1 MVLDRLRN
9 NSAYFLEDSSLEKHS
24 SLYKWFWYR
33 PLFRNLRPRLM
44 TMILALVL
52 PLSLVCMVLSA
63 VSIYQSRKAT
73 YEMNQNALG
82 FYMDQLALRH
92 ELGDIDAVTNFPSAL
107 APRLTLLYWNVGAE
121 DARTYNG
128 GAVYASADEGQT
140 FKILPDGSWEDSQT
154 AFDQLKKEKHF
165 FLWEKEGK
173 PFRVLVAFP
182 YDFSMRNL
190 PVWFWLSLL
199 ISVLTIIN
207 CPVLFARLKKD
218 ILDPIETM
226 NTALATFQDDQSY
239 RIPPHTGAVSDDF
252 LHLFDHFNAMAAE
265 VQESHEKD
273 MKLLETEMDN
283 LRLQVNPH
291 MLLNSYNMIYALA
304 ESKNYA
310 TIQDY
315 SLCLAD
321 YFRYVLRKGQQMVT
335 VKQEL
340 EFVENFIRIQ
350 RIRFPDRFSY
360 VYQAEEDC
368 MAALIPPLLIENFV
382 ENAIKYALNPK
393 EPIEIVVSVHREEKE
408 AGKDDLHIA
417 IMDTGSGIRPEV
429 LEKLQ
434 KKEPYIDEAGQKHI
448 GIYNCLR
455 RVELFYGDEG
465 DIHFSSAVGGGT
477 QVYLII
483 PFSLTADYGTRKE
496 ARA

>member
-1 MVLDRLRN
+1 M
-9 NSAYFLEDSSLEKHS
+9 EKQS
-24 SLYKWFWYR
+24 PLYRWFWYR

-52 PLSLVCMVLSA
+52 PVCLVSLVLSA
-63 VSIYQSRKAT
+63 VSVDQSRKST
-73 YEMNQNALG
+73 YEMNQNAFS
-82 FYMDQLALRH
+82 FYMDHLALRH
-92 ELGDIDAVTNFPSAL
+92 ELGDIDAVANFPAGI
-107 APRLTLLYWNVGAE
+107 APYLTLLYWNAGTDNTQV
-121 DARTYNG
+121 YNG
-128 GAVYASADEGQT
+128 GAVYAATAAGPA
-140 FKILPDGSWEDSQT
+140 FHILPDGSWEEAGLS
-154 AFDQLKKEKHF
+154 FDQLKQERFF
-165 FLWEKEGK
+165 FLWEKEGQ
-173 PFRVLVAFP
+173 PFRVLVVFP

-190 PVWFWLSLL
+190 PVWFWISLFISL
-199 ISVLTIIN
+199 ITIVN
-207 CPVLFARLKKD
+207 CPILFGRLKKD
-218 ILDPIETM
+218 ILDPLDTM
-226 NTALATFQDDQSY
+226 KHALSAFQEDQAY
-239 RIPPHTGAVSDDF
+239 RILRHTGAVSDDF
-252 LHLFDHFNAMAAE
+252 LHLFDHFNSMAAE
-265 VQESHEKD
+265 VQQSHEKD
-273 MKLLETEMDN
+273 VKLLETEMDN

-315 SLCLAD
+315 TLCLAD

-393 EPIEIVVSVHREEKE
+393 EPIEIVVSVHREENE
-408 AGKDDLHIA
+408 AGKATLHIA

-434 KKEPYIDEAGQKHI
+434 KREPYIDEAGQKHI

-483 PFSLTADYGTRKE
+483 PFSLSAERDAGKE

>member
-1 MVLDRLRN
+1 MD
-9 NSAYFLEDSSLEKHS
+9 KHS
-24 SLYKWFWYR
+24 ALYRWFWYR
-33 PLFRNLRPRLM
+33 PLFRNLRLRLM

-52 PLSLVCMVLSA
+52 PVSLVCLALSA
-63 VSIYQSRKAT
+63 VSVYRSREAT
-73 YEMNQNALG
+73 YEMNQNAFS
-82 FYMDQLALRH
+82 FYMDHLALRH
-92 ELGDIDAVTNFPSAL
+92 ELGDIDAVQDFPATL
-107 APRLTLLYWNVGAE
+107 APHLTLLYWNAGIN
-121 DARTYNG
+121 DSRIYND
-128 GAVYASADEGQT
+128 GAVYAARDEGQA
-140 FKILPDGSWEDSQT
+140 FKILPDGSWEETQFS
-154 AFDQLKKEKHF
+154 FEQLKQAKYF
-165 FLWEKEGK
+165 FLWEKEGQ
-173 PFRVLVAFP
+173 PFRVLVVFP

-190 PVWFWLSLL
+190 PVWFWISLF
-199 ISVLTIIN
+199 ISVITIIN
-207 CPVLFARLKKD
+207 CPILFGRLKKD
-218 ILDPIETM
+218 ILDPLDTM
-226 NTALATFQDDQSY
+226 SQALSAYQENPAY
-239 RIPPHTGAVSDDF
+239 RISGQNWEVSDDF
-252 LHLFDHFNAMAAE
+252 LRLFDHFNVMA
-265 VQESHEKD
+265 VQVEQSHEKD
-273 MKLLETEMDN
+273 VKLLETEMDN

-304 ESKNYA
+304 ESKKYA

-315 SLCLAD
+315 TLCLAD

-335 VKQEL
+335 VRQEL

-350 RIRFPDRFSY
+350 RIRFPNRFSY

-368 MAALIPPLLIENFV
+368 MTALIPPLLIENFV

-393 EPIEIVVSVHREEKE
+393 EPIEIVVSVHREENE
-408 AGKDDLHIA
+408 AGKERLHIA

-465 DIHFSSAVGGGT
+465 DIHFSSTVGGGT

-483 PFSLTADYGTRKE
+483 PFSLSAERDAGKE

>member
-1 MVLDRLRN
+1 MKQH
-9 NSAYFLEDSSLEKHS
+9 SA
-24 SLYKWFWYR
+24 LYQWFWYR
-33 PLFRNLRPRLM
+33 PLFRRLRPRLM
-44 TMILALVL
+44 TMMLALVL
-52 PLSLVCMVLSA
+52 PVSLVCLVLSV
-63 VSIYQSRKAT
+63 VSIYQSRAST
-73 YEMNQNALG
+73 YEMNQNALS
-82 FYMDQLALRH
+82 FYLDEIALRE
-92 ELGDIDAVTNFPSAL
+92 ELGDIDIVSDFPSSL
-107 APRLTLLYWNVGAE
+107 APKLTLLYWNAGAN
-121 DARTYNG
+121 DSRVFNG
-128 GAVYASADEGQT
+128 GSVYVAMEDEAAY
-140 FKILPDGSWEDSQT
+140 KILPDGTWEPMDRSFSELKQT
-154 AFDQLKKEKHF
+154 KHF
-165 FLWEKEGK
+165 FLWEKDQQH
-173 PFRVLVAFP
+173 FRVLVTFP

-190 PVWFWLSLL
+190 PVWFWIAIL
-199 ISVLTIIN
+199 ISLVTILA
-207 CPVLFARLKKD
+207 CPILYGRLKKD
-218 ILDPIETM
+218 ILNPMHTM
-226 NTALATFQDDQSY
+226 TESIDAFQNDQSY
-239 RIPPHTGAVSDDF
+239 RIPKQTLAISDDF
-252 LHLFDHFNAMAAE
+252 LQLFDHFNVMAAE
-265 VQESHEKD
+265 VQQSHEKD
-273 MKLLETEMDN
+273 VKLLETEMDN

-304 ESKNYA
+304 ESKNFA

-315 SLCLAD
+315 TLCLAD

-350 RIRFPDRFSY
+350 RIRFPNRFSY
-360 VYQAEEDC
+360 VYQADEDC
-368 MAALIPPLLIENFV
+368 MTALIPPLLIENFV

-393 EPIEIVVSVHREEKE
+393 EPIEIVVSVHREENE
-408 AGKDDLHIA
+408 GGKDDLHIA

-483 PFSLTADYGTRKE
+483 PFSLSADLGTGRE
-496 ARA
+496 AHA

>member
-1 MVLDRLRN
+1 MVFDKLCN
-9 NSAYFLEDSSLEKHS
+9 KSVYFQEGTPLERHS
-24 SLYKWFWYR
+24 SLYRWFWYR

-44 TMILALVL
+44 TMVLALVL
-52 PLSLVCMVLSA
+52 PVSLVCLALSA
-63 VSIYQSRKAT
+63 VSVYRSRETSYA
-73 YEMNQNALG
+73 MNQNAFS
-82 FYMDQLALRH
+82 FYMDHLALRH
-92 ELGDIDAVTNFPSAL
+92 ELGDIDAVTDFPAAL
-107 APRLTLLYWNVGAE
+107 APHLTLLYWNAGTN
-121 DARTYNG
+121 DPPIYNG
-128 GAVYASADEGQT
+128 GTVYAATDGGQA
-140 FKILPDGSWEDSQT
+140 FKIFPDGSWEETQAS
-154 AFDQLKKEKHF
+154 FEQLKLEKYF
-165 FLWEKEGK
+165 FLWEKEGQ
-173 PFRVLVAFP
+173 PFRVLVVFP

-190 PVWFWLSLL
+190 PVWFWISLF

-207 CPVLFARLKKD
+207 CPILFSRLKKD
-218 ILDPIETM
+218 ILGPLNTM
-226 NTALATFQDDQSY
+226 NQALSAFQVDQSY
-239 RIPPHTGAVSDDF
+239 RIPQHTWAVSDDF
-252 LHLFDHFNAMAAE
+252 LHLFDHFNIMAAQ
-265 VQESHEKD
+265 VQQSHEKD
-273 MKLLETEMDN
+273 VKLLETEMDN

-315 SLCLAD
+315 TLCLAD

-360 VYQAEEDC
+360 VYQAKEDC

-393 EPIEIVVSVHREEKE
+393 EPIEIVVSVHREENE

-417 IMDTGSGIRPEV
+417 ILDTGSGIRPEV

-434 KKEPYIDEAGQKHI
+434 KREPYIDEAGQKHI

-483 PFSLTADYGTRKE
+483 PFSLSAERDAGRE

>member
-1 MVLDRLRN
+1 MKEH
-9 NSAYFLEDSSLEKHS
+9 SA
-24 SLYKWFWYR
+24 LYKWFWFR
-33 PLFRNLRPRLM
+33 PVFRRLRPRLM
-44 TMILALVL
+44 TMIFGLVL
-52 PLSLVCMVLSA
+52 PVSLVCLALSA
-63 VSIYQSRKAT
+63 VSIIQSREAVNS
-73 YEMNQNALG
+73 MSQNALS
-82 FYMDQLALRH
+82 FYLNQVALRQK
-92 ELGDIDAVTNFPSAL
+92 LGDIDVMTDFPAGL
-107 APRLTLLYWNVGAE
+107 APSLTLLHWNAAQP
-121 DARTYNG
+121 DARVDNG
-128 GAVYASADEGQT
+128 SNVFVSKDGERA
-140 FKILPDGSWEDSQT
+140 FLILPDGTWKEEERSFAS
-154 AFDQLKKEKHF
+154 LKQERNS
-165 FLWEKEGK
+165 FLWEKDGE
-173 PFRVLVAFP
+173 PFQVLVVFP
-182 YDFSMRNL
+182 YDFSLRNI
-190 PVWFWLSLL
+190 PVWFWIALGIAL
-199 ISVLTIIN
+199 LTILVS
-207 CPVLFARLKKD
+207 PVLYGRLKKD
-218 ILDPIETM
+218 ILEPMETM
-226 NTALATFQDDQSY
+226 HDAISAFQEDRSY
-239 RIPPHTGAVSDDF
+239 RIPQAPYAVSDDF
-252 LHLFDHFNAMAAE
+252 HRLFDHFNIMAAE
-265 VQESHEKD
+265 VQRGYEKD
-273 MKLLETEMDN
+273 VKLLESEMDN

-304 ESKNYA
+304 ESKDYA

-315 SLCLAD
+315 TLCLAD

-382 ENAIKYALNPK
+382 ENAIKYALNPRD
-393 EPIEIVVSVHREEKE
+393 PIEIVVSVHREETGE
-408 AGKDDLHIA
+408 GKNALHIA

-429 LEKLQ
+429 LEKLK
-434 KKEPYIDEAGQKHI
+434 KKEPYIDETGQKHI

-483 PFSLTADYGTRKE
+483 PFSLSADLSTGRE

>member
-1 MVLDRLRN
+1 MD
-9 NSAYFLEDSSLEKHS
+9 KHS
-24 SLYKWFWYR
+24 SLYRWFWFR
-33 PLFRNLRPRLM
+33 PVFRNLQPRLM

-52 PLSLVCMVLSA
+52 PISLVCMALS
-63 VSIYQSRKAT
+63 VISISQSRKT
-73 YEMNQNALG
+73 TEEMNQNAFS
-82 FYMDQLALRH
+82 FYMDHLALRN
-92 ELGDIDAVTNFPSAL
+92 ELGDLDALKDFPAAL
-107 APRLTLLYWNVGAE
+107 APHLTLLHWNVGLG
-121 DARTYNG
+121 DSRVFNG
-128 GAVYASADEGQT
+128 GSVYAATDEGKT
-140 FKILPDGSWEDSQT
+140 FRILPDGSWEEALTS
-154 AFDQLKKEKHF
+154 FDRLKQEKHF
-165 FLWEKEGK
+165 FLWEKEDQ

-182 YDFSMRNL
+182 YDFSMRNT
-190 PVWFWLSLL
+190 PVWFWISILLSL
-199 ISVLTIIN
+199 LTIIN
-207 CPVLFARLKKD
+207 CPLLFSRLKKD
-218 ILDPIETM
+218 ILEPMHTM
-226 NTALATFQDDQSY
+226 NQALSAFQEDQTY
-239 RIPPHTGAVSDDF
+239 RIPQQPLAVSDDF
-252 LHLFDHFNAMAAE
+252 HHLFDQFNIMAAE
-265 VQESHEKD
+265 VQQSHEKD
-273 MKLLETEMDN
+273 VKLLETEMDN

-304 ESKNYA
+304 ESKNFA

-315 SLCLAD
+315 TLCLAD

-335 VKQEL
+335 VIQEL

-350 RIRFPDRFSY
+350 RIRFPNRFSY
-360 VYQAEEDC
+360 VYQADEDC
-368 MAALIPPLLIENFV
+368 LPALIPPLLIENFV

-393 EPIEIVVSVHREEKE
+393 EPIEIVVSVHREENE
-408 AGKDDLHIA
+408 AGKELLHIA

-465 DIHFSSAVGGGT
+465 DIHFSSTVGGGT

-483 PFSLTADYGTRKE
+483 PFSLSAEGDAGKE

>member
-1 MVLDRLRN
+1 MD
-9 NSAYFLEDSSLEKHS
+9 KHS
-24 SLYKWFWYR
+24 ALYRWFWIR

-52 PLSLVCMVLSA
+52 PVSLVCLALSA
-63 VSIYQSRKAT
+63 VSVYQSRKTT
-73 YEMNQNALG
+73 YEMNQNAFS
-82 FYMDQLALRH
+82 FYMDHLALRH
-92 ELGDIDAVTNFPSAL
+92 ELGDIDAVQDFPAAL
-107 APRLTLLYWNVGAE
+107 APHLTLLYWNAGAG
-121 DARTYNG
+121 DSRVYNG
-128 GAVYASADEGQT
+128 GAVYAALDGGQAY
-140 FKILPDGSWEDSQT
+140 KILPDGSWEEEQT
-154 AFDQLKKEKHF
+154 SFDQLKQAKHF
-165 FLWEKEGK
+165 FLWEKEGQ
-173 PFRVLVAFP
+173 PFRVLVVFP

-190 PVWFWLSLL
+190 PVWFWISLFF
-199 ISVLTIIN
+199 SVITIIN
-207 CPVLFARLKKD
+207 CPILFLRLKKNILEPLD
-218 ILDPIETM
+218 IM
-226 NTALATFQDDQSY
+226 NQALSAFQEDQTY
-239 RIPPHTGAVSDDF
+239 RIPRQSLAVSDDF
-252 LHLFDHFNAMAAE
+252 HHLFDHFNIMAAQ
-265 VQESHEKD
+265 VQQSHEKD
-273 MKLLETEMDN
+273 VKLLETEMDN

-304 ESKNYA
+304 ESKNYT

-315 SLCLAD
+315 TLCLAD
-321 YFRYVLRKGQQMVT
+321 YFRYVLRRGQQMVT

-350 RIRFPDRFSY
+350 RIRFPNRFSY

-368 MAALIPPLLIENFV
+368 MSALIPPLLIENFV

-393 EPIEIVVSVHREEKE
+393 EPIEIAVSVHREEN
-408 AGKDDLHIA
+408 KDEKDALHIA

-434 KKEPYIDEAGQKHI
+434 KKEPYVDETGQKHI

-483 PFSLTADYGTRKE
+483 PFSLSAERDTGKE

>member
-1 MVLDRLRN
+1 M
-9 NSAYFLEDSSLEKHS
+9 S
-24 SLYKWFWYR
+24 
-33 PLFRNLRPRLM
+33 
-44 TMILALVL
+44 MILILVL
-52 PLSLVCMVLSA
+52 PASLACMVVSA
-63 VSIYQSRKAT
+63 ISVFHGRELI
-73 YEMNQNALG
+73 EMNSQNAFSLFLDRMAIRYENG
-82 FYMDQLALRH
+82 MVDPLADFPNLVA
-92 ELGDIDAVTNFPSAL
+92 GDLPAL
-107 APRLTLLYWNVGAE
+107 VKTVQEEFHGEMYVSR
-121 DARTYNG
+121 D
-128 GAVYASADEGQT
+128 GQEAWRV
-140 FKILPDGSWEDSQT
+140 LPDGSSMLAGDSFEALSRAGHTFSWQDANN
-154 AFDQLKKEKHF
+154 AFRAMAVFH
-165 FLWEKEGK
+165 
-173 PFRVLVAFP
+173 
-182 YDFSMRNL
+182 YDFSLAML
-190 PVWFWLSLL
+190 PLPFWIGIVLSLL
-199 ISVLTIIN
+199 TVLL
-207 CPVLFARLKKD
+207 CPILYKRLKLD
-218 ILDPIETM
+218 ILVPMAVLE
-226 NTALATFQDDQSY
+226 NALEGMKKDLAY
-239 RIPPHTGAVSDDF
+239 RIPPQAERHSDEF
-252 LHLFDHFNAMAAE
+252 LRLFDAFNTMAEE
-265 VQESHEKD
+265 VQQSHEKD
-273 MKLLETEMDN
+273 MKLLEMEMDN

-315 SLCLAD
+315 TLCLAD

-335 VKQEL
+335 VRQEL

-350 RIRFPDRFSY
+350 RIRFPNRFSY

-368 MAALIPPLLIENFV
+368 MSALIPPLLIENFV

-393 EPIEIVVSVHREEKE
+393 EPIEIVVSVHREENE

-483 PFSLTADYGTRKE
+483 PFSLTADYGTEKE

>member
-1 MVLDRLRN
+1 M
-9 NSAYFLEDSSLEKHS
+9 EKHS
-24 SLYKWFWYR
+24 SLYRWIWYR

-44 TMILALVL
+44 TMVLALVL
-52 PLSLVCMVLSA
+52 PVSLVCLALSA
-63 VSIYQSRKAT
+63 VSVYRSRETSYA
-73 YEMNQNALG
+73 MNQNAFS

-92 ELGDIDAVTNFPSAL
+92 ELGDIDALTDFPAAL
-107 APRLTLLYWNVGAE
+107 APGLTLLYWNAGA
-121 DARTYNG
+121 DDSHVYNDG
-128 GAVYASADEGQT
+128 TVYAASSAGQT
-140 FKILPDGSWEDSQT
+140 FKILPDGSWEEAQVS
-154 AFDQLKKEKHF
+154 FDQLKQEKHF
-165 FLWEKEGK
+165 FLWEKEGQ
-173 PFRVLVAFP
+173 PFRVLVTFP

-190 PVWFWLSLL
+190 PVWFWISIL
-199 ISVLTIIN
+199 ISLLTIIN
-207 CPVLFARLKKD
+207 CPILFTLLKKD
-218 ILDPIETM
+218 ILEPMGTM
-226 NTALATFQDDQSY
+226 QQALSAFQADQSY
-239 RIPPHTGAVSDDF
+239 RIPEHSWAISDDF
-252 LHLFDHFNAMAAE
+252 LSLFDHFNSMAAE
-265 VQESHEKD
+265 VQRSHEKD
-273 MKLLETEMDN
+273 VKLLETEMDN

-304 ESKNYA
+304 ESKNYT

-315 SLCLAD
+315 TLCLAD
-321 YFRYVLRKGQQMVT
+321 YFRYVLRRGQQMVT

-350 RIRFPDRFSY
+350 RIRFPNRFSY

-368 MAALIPPLLIENFV
+368 MSALIPPLLIENFV

-393 EPIEIVVSVHREEKE
+393 EPIEIVVSVHREENE
-408 AGKDDLHIA
+408 TGKDALHIA

-483 PFSLTADYGTRKE
+483 PFSLTADYGTGKE

>member
-1 MVLDRLRN
+1 
-9 NSAYFLEDSSLEKHS
+9 
-24 SLYKWFWYR
+24 
-33 PLFRNLRPRLM
+33 M

-52 PLSLVCMVLSA
+52 PVSLVCLALSA
-63 VSIYQSRKAT
+63 VSVYRSRET
-73 YEMNQNALG
+73 SYEMNQNALS
-82 FYMDQLALRH
+82 FYMDHLALRH
-92 ELGDIDAVTNFPSAL
+92 ELGDIDAVTDFPSAL
-107 APRLTLLYWNVGAE
+107 APHLTQLYWNAGT
-121 DARTYNG
+121 DDSHINNG
-128 GAVYASADEGQT
+128 GAVYAARDGGRA
-140 FKILPDGSWEDSQT
+140 FKILPDGSWEEAQAS
-154 AFDQLKKEKHF
+154 FDQLKLEKYS

-173 PFRVLVAFP
+173 PFQVLVVFP

-190 PVWFWLSLL
+190 PVWFWVSLL
-199 ISVLTIIN
+199 ISLLTIVN
-207 CPVLFARLKKD
+207 CPILFSRLKKD
-218 ILDPIETM
+218 ILDPLDTM
-226 NTALATFQDDQSY
+226 NQAMSAFQVDQSY
-239 RIPPHTGAVSDDF
+239 RIPQHTWAVSDDF
-252 LHLFDHFNAMAAE
+252 LHLFDHFNIMAAE
-265 VQESHEKD
+265 VQQSHEKD
-273 MKLLETEMDN
+273 VKLLETEMDN

-315 SLCLAD
+315 TLCLAD

-340 EFVENFIRIQ
+340 EFVDNFIHIQ
-350 RIRFPDRFSY
+350 RIRFPNRFSY
-360 VYQAEEDC
+360 VYQAEKDC
-368 MAALIPPLLIENFV
+368 MIALIPPLLIENFV

-393 EPIEIVVSVHREEKE
+393 DPVEIVVSVHREENE
-408 AGKDDLHIA
+408 AGKDALHIA

-455 RVELFYGDEG
+455 RVELFYGDKG

-483 PFSLTADYGTRKE
+483 PFSLAADLGAERE